1 MMEFNNLPLAL
12 AMWRSSETLKTLCTW
27 SGQENTV
34 DVVSREIG
42 RRIVDMKFR
51 YFQGNILLKMLSE
64 KWEQYLKLNVTK
76 ENIFIMKDI
85 IAYEAVVN
93 DLAERKILMMQER
106 GDSCGNSVT
115 QQTKRVTT

>member
-1 MMEFNNLPLAL
+1 MP
-12 AMWRSSETLKTLCTW
+12 
-27 SGQENTV
+27 
-34 DVVSREIG
+34 
-42 RRIVDMKFR
+42 
-51 YFQGNILLKMLSE
+51 KMLSE

-115 QQTKRVTT
+115 Q